1 MFVKIGCAAHISL
14 LRQPWYNSAQTVI
27 QKPFAFM
34 TRIFALGLLLAAAAL
49 TGMTALRAQDEPPAA
64 FPAGSSI
71 AGIPVGGLD
80 QSAARLRVEAAYSRP
95 VELAYRDSRIQAAP
109 SDLGFT
115 LDLDAM
121 LAQAGQGAR
130 RTWQDRFWADLWN
143 KSGPGPVDVPL
154 QSGFS
159 PEKAQ
164 AYLEQEIAPRYDN
177 PPQEPLPRGDTQIIP
192 GHPGWTLDVQ
202 SSLPRIQ
209 SALGSLSERRVD
221 LVVTGQPIPRVSNEK
236 LEALLKHLVRQDGF
250 DGLVDLAMT
259 NLQTGERINF
269 ALWNGEE
276 VDPEIAFTGASTI
289 KIPITLSVLRRTEE
303 PTPQQTLDWLER
315 MMDLSDNGAA
325 DALMSTYLSESR
337 GPLVLT
343 EDLRDLGLEDTFLGG
358 YFYDGA
364 PLLQKYDTPANQ
376 RTDIDLQPDIYNQT
390 TPNEMDELLAWIDLC
405 AKQDSGPI
413 LEKFDGQVSQSE
425 CQLILD
431 YMARNRHGM
440 LIEAGLP
447 ETVQLA
453 HKHGWVEE
461 SDGLLHTMSDAS
473 VVYTPGGDFTL
484 SIYLYRTEQLNFDAQ
499 NVLVARLAQA
509 VYNAFNVDQQEPW
522 MPYGK

>member
-1 MFVKIGCAAHISL
+1 
-14 LRQPWYNSAQTVI
+14 
-27 QKPFAFM
+27 M
-34 TRIFALGLLLAAAAL
+34 TRIFSLGLLLAAAVL

-64 FPAGSSI
+64 FPAGSTI

-80 QSAARLRVEAAYSRP
+80 EAAARRRVQDAYDQP
-95 VELAYRDSRIQAAP
+95 VELAYRDSRIQSSPQA
-109 SDLGFT
+109 LGFR
-115 LDLDAM
+115 LDLDGM
-121 LAQAGQGAR
+121 LAQAGQGSQR
-130 RTWQDRFWADLWN
+130 SWQERFWANLWN
-143 KSGPGPVDVPL
+143 QPGPGPVDVPL

-159 PEKAQ
+159 PDQAQ
-164 AYLEQEIAPRYDN
+164 TFLEQEIAPRYDN

-192 GHPGWTLDVQ
+192 GRPGWTLDVQ
-202 SSLPRIQ
+202 ASLPGIE
-209 SALGSLSERRVD
+209 SAVKSLRERQVE
-221 LVVTGQPIPRVSNEK
+221 LAVTERPNLPVSNEN

-259 NLQTGERINF
+259 NLQTGRRINF

-289 KIPITLSVLRRTEE
+289 KIPITLSVLRRTDE
-303 PTPQQTLDWLER
+303 PTPEQTLDWLER
-315 MMDLSDNGAA
+315 MMDYSDNGAA
-325 DALMSTYLSESR
+325 DALMSSYLAEAR

-343 EDLRDLGLEDTFLGG
+343 EDLRDLGLKDTFLGG

-376 RTDIDLQPDIYNQT
+376 RSDINLQPDIYNQT
-390 TPNEMDELLAWIDLC
+390 TPDEMDNLLAWIDLC

-413 LEKFDGQVSQSE
+413 IEKFNGDVSQGE

-431 YMARNRHGM
+431 YMAKNRHGM

-461 SDGLLHTMSDAS
+461 ADGLLHTMSDAS

-484 SIYLYRTEQLNFDAQ
+484 SIYLYRTEQLDFDAQ

-509 VYNAFNVDQQEPW
+509 VYNSFNVDHQEPW
-522 MPYGK
+522 MPYEQNP